1 MEDRGF
7 TGLCGGQ
14 EASLGC
20 VEDRRL
26 HWVVWRTGF
35 TGLCG
40 GQEASLGCVEDRR
53 LHWGGDCV
61 CVVHEYHMYMT
72 YAGCMCGRTL
82 SQLVHSGSACNY
94 SATSSI
100 REVGEYGLPKMMTM
114 W

>member
-1 MEDRGF
+1 MWRTGF

-61 CVVHEYHMYMT
+61 CVVHEYHMYIRML
-72 YAGCMCGRTL
+72 AVCVVGRSVSWCIL
-82 SQLVHSGSACNY
+82 AVHVTTAPHP
-94 SATSSI
+94 ALE
-100 REVGEYGLPKMMTM
+100 R
-114 W
+114 